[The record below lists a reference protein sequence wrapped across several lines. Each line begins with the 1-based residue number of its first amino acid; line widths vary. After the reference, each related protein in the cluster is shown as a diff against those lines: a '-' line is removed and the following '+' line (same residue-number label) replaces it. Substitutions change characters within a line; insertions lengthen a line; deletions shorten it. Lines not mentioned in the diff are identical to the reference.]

1 MSDVSKKIAMFNQKK
16 LNNQNTNS
24 NNFNNNNNNI
34 NKKNDFKVN
43 EDIKNKIKN
52 EILKREEKKTTKEP
66 NNSSVI
72 NNNKNNNIKNNNIT
86 NNNIKNNNSTN
97 NKTNNNSTNN
107 TIANNNSTNNNINNN
122 NSTNNIIKNNNST
135 NNNITNNNH
144 KNKFQN
150 KLTIFENNSEQKKI
164 GINKKENEQNIKS
177 SENKN
182 DLSFNKKPNEPK
194 AISSEKMN
202 IFNNKK
208 EKNQKIIS
216 SENKNDSSF
225 SKKQNLPKAISSEKM
240 NIFNNKKE
248 KEQKTLP
255 SENKNDLSFNKNQNL
270 PKAISSEKMNI
281 FNKKKENEPKKIEK
295 VNEQKNMSDRINIFS
310 NNNNKKGDESKAIP
324 SGKNKII
331 NNNKDKEPKNST
343 ADKINI
349 FNNNKKEKEAK
360 TEILE
365 RAYRMADTKKE
376 NEPKGFS
383 DKINI
388 FSNNKKVNEPK
399 HISKSNKKEN
409 ESNYISKEKND
420 ISKSNKKENEQKTK
434 LSDRINIFTK
444 NETKIN
450 HKSKPSL
457 NNNNDNIN
465 TNKNE
470 SNNIKSPSNNVFNII
485 DKFNN
490 KSRNDDDEKNILRK
504 VQTINYSKN
513 NNSFNIN
520 NEKNIKNKN
529 KDNNEKN
536 NNELNSNENSNL
548 NINKIQDEKINESNN
563 KPNKRVFNSPPVTT
577 KMSSNIPSNI
587 CTLNEDEIGEI
598 FIESNLIP
606 ETVINESFCM
616 GFFMTSFNLENPQMI
631 ENSLELYSDCGHN
644 MCTLASA
651 IRPEIIFRYPK
662 KDTKDFEIS
671 ELGASMCFPNGI
683 KICYCSDKN
692 EMHVRALK
700 NYSCILTNQN
710 GKRYYMMTYHY
721 FYKIPIEEFNIN
733 NEYYSNID
741 NQLMDTINNS
751 EYIYIPYCLSL
762 LSKYPYFNQM
772 EKCLESMRFAL
783 DNYHI
788 NPSEIYN
795 LIIYYIKSIPIPP
808 VGAALFFPI
817 PYCHEI
823 ISINQP
829 YYKDII
835 LFGDNPAILLEYLT
849 VEEIIL
855 IFRLLLFEQKIII
868 VGNNYDAITQLTYNF
883 ILLLYPLQ
891 WVHTYISIM
900 TEKMMKYLNS
910 FLPFFNGMHI
920 SLYELTSNILESIKE
935 NIFIIDI
942 NQHTF
947 EMNTFPNLNTKNII
961 KKINEMVPQL
971 PKNIY
976 NNLTFGLGILKSY
989 YDKKKEVKTFNLN
1002 NLDEMKPINTKIK
1015 QVFIQ
1020 SFLEILYDYK
1030 NFLSIIG
1037 NKPIFNI
1044 NGLLEKRPKNESNFY
1059 KELSETQ
1066 LFQMFIQNNPV
1077 NVTKQN
1083 ETFFEEQLEIYSGLK
1098 NKTDFREE
1106 FINNNNI
1113 TCDIYKYYIIRL
1125 DSLENFDISNNNKIN
1140 FNEDELS
1147 LNNYKKYIK
1156 LKYAKYETFFK
1167 QNYILKVNKRVID
1180 NKIVLEYNKIPSKY
1194 NFYIIPNQEFNF
1206 EVEKRKKSI
1215 RIKNTGNKT
1224 LAHSKPK
1231 KENENEL
1238 TQEEKDDI
1246 KENIIDVLT
1255 KIFKNEEISDIQES
1269 KKLIMDSISSDYG
1282 KDLYTNILY
1291 QNNNISNESSFQFLN
1306 DIIFKSITKIL
1317 NSKSKEKQLIYC
1329 VKLIKSCNNFRKE
1342 ENKKFIF
1349 LSDVLFPKLKKF
1361 PIIENLEFWKEWALL
1376 DVKDNNQK
1384 SKTSDEKWTDALDN
1398 IEKSMGKMGLNKT
1411 IIYSTIANLAKNNIQ
1426 EETTFLK
1433 HMRKVVENLQIFK
1446 R

>member
-1 MSDVSKKIAMFNQKK
+1 MFEK
-16 LNNQNTNS
+16 NN
-24 NNFNNNNNNI
+24 
-34 NKKNDFKVN
+34 
-43 EDIKNKIKN
+43 EH
-52 EILKREEKKTTKEP
+52 KKTE
-66 NNSSVI
+66 
-72 NNNKNNNIKNNNIT
+72 
-86 NNNIKNNNSTN
+86 
-97 NKTNNNSTNN
+97 
-107 TIANNNSTNNNINNN
+107 
-122 NSTNNIIKNNNST
+122 
-135 NNNITNNNH
+135 
-144 KNKFQN
+144 
-150 KLTIFENNSEQKKI
+150 
-164 GINKKENEQNIKS
+164 INKKENELIKNS
-177 SENKN
+177 SEKKN
-182 DLSFNKKPNEPK
+182 NLSFNQKENEPK
-194 AISSEKMN
+194 AISSEKINIFTNKKENEQKKIEQKTISSEKKNNFPKTISSEKMN

-208 EKNQKIIS
+208 ENGPKKIEKINEQKTIS
-216 SENKNDSSF
+216 SEKKN
-225 SKKQNLPKAISSEKM
+225 NLPKAISSEKM

-248 KEQKTLP
+248 
-255 SENKNDLSFNKNQNL
+255 NG
-270 PKAISSEKMNI
+270 
-281 FNKKKENEPKKIEK
+281 PKKTEK
-295 VNEQKNMSDRINIFS
+295 LNEQKNMSEKINIFS
-310 NNNNKKGDESKAIP
+310 NNNNKKGDEPKIIP
-324 SGKNKII
+324 SEKKNKIL
-331 NNNKDKEPKNST
+331 NNNKNNESRLST

-349 FNNNKKEKEAK
+349 FNNNKKEKEK
-360 TEILE
+360 EQQNDKLE
-365 RAYRMADTKKE
+365 RAYTIANNKKE
-376 NEPKGFS
+376 NEPKDFS
-383 DKINI
+383 ERINI
-388 FSNNKKVNEPK
+388 FANNKKEIEAKQISKEKKNISKNNKKDNEPK
-399 HISKSNKKEN
+399 HISAEKKFDISKNNKKEN
-409 ESNYISKEKND
+409 DLKQISKEKKND
-420 ISKSNKKENEQKTK
+420 ISKSNKKENEQKSK
-434 LSDRINIFTK
+434 ISDRINIFTK

-450 HKSKPSL
+450 HKSKPSF
-457 NNNNDNIN
+457 NHNENINKNSIANSN

-470 SNNIKSPSNNVFNII
+470 SNNSKPPSNNVFNII
-485 DKFNN
+485 EKLN
-490 KSRNDDDEKNILRK
+490 KSRNDDENCLRK

-513 NNSFNIN
+513 NASFNIN
-520 NEKNIKNKN
+520 NDKNKKSNIKENNYNKN
-529 KDNNEKN
+529 NIEIDF
-536 NNELNSNENSNL
+536 NENSNL
-548 NINKIQDEKINESNN
+548 NINKIQEEKANEFND
-563 KPNKRVFNSPPVTT
+563 KRIFNSPPVTS
-577 KMSSNIPSNI
+577 KISANIPSNI
-587 CTLNEDEIGEI
+587 ILQNEDEIGEI

-631 ENSLELYSDCGHN
+631 ENSLELNSDCGHN

-651 IRPEIIFRYPK
+651 IKPEIIFRYPK

-721 FYKIPIEEFNIN
+721 FYKISIEEFNIN

-741 NQLMDTINNS
+741 NQLMETINNS
-751 EYIYIPYCLSL
+751 EYIYIPYCISL
-762 LSKYPYFNQM
+762 LSKYPYFTQI
-772 EKCLESMRFAL
+772 EKCLESMRFTL
-783 DNYHI
+783 DNYNL

-795 LIIYYIKSIPIPP
+795 LIIYYVKSIPIPP
-808 VGAALFFPI
+808 IGATLFFPI

-855 IFRLLLFEQKIII
+855 VFRLLLFEQKIII

-900 TEKMMKYLNS
+900 TEKMMKYLQS

-920 SLYELTSNILESIKE
+920 SLYELTSNIFESIKE

-942 NQHTF
+942 NHHTF

-971 PKNIY
+971 PKSIY
-976 NNLTFGLGILKSY
+976 NNLTFGLGVLKSY
-989 YDKKKEVKTFNLN
+989 YDKKKETKTFNLN
-1002 NLDEMKPINTKIK
+1002 NFDEMMPINTKIK

-1030 NFLSIIG
+1030 SFLSIIG

-1044 NGLLEKRPKNESNFY
+1044 NGLLEKRPKNEYNFY
-1059 KELSETQ
+1059 KELAETQ

-1083 ETFFEEQLEIYSGLK
+1083 QTFFEEQLEIYSGLK

-1106 FINNNNI
+1106 FINNWNI
-1113 TCDIYKYYIIRL
+1113 TCDIYKYYIIKL
-1125 DSLENFDISNNNKIN
+1125 DSLEKFDISNNKKIN
-1140 FNEDELS
+1140 FNDEELT
-1147 LNNYKKYIK
+1147 LNNYKKYVK
-1156 LKYAKYETFFK
+1156 QKYSQYETFFK

-1180 NKIVLEYNKIPSKY
+1180 NKIILEHNKIPSKY

-1215 RIKNTGNKT
+1215 RIKNTTNKT
-1224 LAHSKPK
+1224 LVHSKTMK
-1231 KENENEL
+1231 ENEL
-1238 TQEEKDDI
+1238 TIEEKDDI

-1255 KIFKNEEISDIQES
+1255 KIFKNEEISDIEEN
-1269 KKLIMDSISSDYG
+1269 KKLIMDSLSTDYG
-1282 KDLYTNILY
+1282 IDLYTNILY

-1306 DIIFKSITKIL
+1306 DIIFKSITKII
-1317 NSKSKEKQLIYC
+1317 NSKTKDKKLIYC
-1329 VKLIKSCNNFRKE
+1329 VKLIKSCNNFRKQ

-1349 LSDVLFPKLKKF
+1349 LSDILFPKLKKY
-1361 PIIENLEFWKEWALL
+1361 PIVESLEFWKEWALL
-1376 DVKDNNQK
+1376 DIKDNNQK
-1384 SKTSDEKWTDALDN
+1384 SKTSDEKWVDSLEN

-1411 IIYSTIANLAKNNIQ
+1411 IIYSTIANLAKSNIQ

-1446 R
+1446 S

>member
-16 LNNQNTNS
+16 VNNQNSNS
-24 NNFNNNNNNI
+24 NNNNNNI
-34 NKKNDFKVN
+34 NKKNEFKAN

-52 EILKREEKKTTKEP
+52 EILKRGEKKTNKES
-66 NNSSVI
+66 NNSNGT
-72 NNNKNNNIKNNNIT
+72 NNNKNNIIDNNITINNGINNKNNNNNIT
-86 NNNIKNNNSTN
+86 NNSNANNKIINNNIIN
-97 NKTNNNSTNN
+97 NK
-107 TIANNNSTNNNINNN
+107 NINNN
-122 NSTNNIIKNNNST
+122 ISNDNIINNNII
-135 NNNITNNNH
+135 NNNH

-150 KLTIFENNSEQKKI
+150 KLTFFEKNNEYKKVE
-164 GINKKENEQNIKS
+164 INKKENDLNKKS
-177 SENKN
+177 SEKKN
-182 DLSFNKKPNEPK
+182 DLSCNKKQNEPK

-208 EKNQKIIS
+208 ENDQK
-216 SENKNDSSF
+216 K
-225 SKKQNLPKAISSEKM
+225 L
-240 NIFNNKKE
+240 
-248 KEQKTLP
+248 
-255 SENKNDLSFNKNQNL
+255 
-270 PKAISSEKMNI
+270 
-281 FNKKKENEPKKIEK
+281 EK
-295 VNEQKNMSDRINIFS
+295 VNDQKNMSEKINFFS
-310 NNNNKKGDESKAIP
+310 NNNNKKGDESKIIP
-324 SGKNKII
+324 SEKKNKII
-331 NNNKDKEPKNST
+331 NSNKDNEHKLST

-349 FNNNKKEKEAK
+349 FNNNKKEKEQK
-360 TEILE
+360 TEILD
-365 RAYRMADTKKE
+365 RTYTIA
-376 NEPKGFS
+376 
-383 DKINI
+383 
-388 FSNNKKVNEPK
+388 
-399 HISKSNKKEN
+399 SNKKEN
-409 ESNYISKEKND
+409 ESKGFSEKINIFSSNKKENEAKQISKGIKSDISKGNKKENELKHISAEKKND
-420 ISKSNKKENEQKTK
+420 ISKSNKKEKEQKSK

-450 HKSKPSL
+450 HKNKPSL
-457 NNNNDNIN
+457 NNDENIY
-465 TNKNE
+465 TNSKTIKNE
-470 SNNIKSPSNNVFNII
+470 SNYIKASSNNVSNII
-485 DKFNN
+485 EKLN
-490 KSRNDDDEKNILRK
+490 KSRNDDENILRK
-504 VQTINYSKN
+504 VQTINFSKN
-513 NNSFNIN
+513 NTSFNIN
-520 NEKNIKNKN
+520 NDKNKIN
-529 KDNNEKN
+529 NFKENNNNINNNEKN
-536 NNELNSNENSNL
+536 KNIETDINESSNL

-563 KPNKRVFNSPPVTT
+563 KPNKKVFNSPPLTT
-577 KMSSNIPSNI
+577 KISSNFPNNI
-587 CTLNEDEIGEI
+587 SINEDEIGEI
-598 FIESNLIP
+598 FIESNIIP
-606 ETVINESFCM
+606 ETVVNESFCM
-616 GFFMTSFNLENPQMI
+616 GFFMTSFNLENPQII

-644 MCTLASA
+644 MCNLASA
-651 IRPEIIFRYPK
+651 ITPEIIFRYPK

-700 NYSCILTNQN
+700 NYACILTNQN

-721 FYKIPIEEFNIN
+721 YYKMSIEEFNIN

-741 NQLMDTINNS
+741 NQLMETINNS
-751 EYIYIPYCLSL
+751 EYIYIPYSLAL

-772 EKCLESMRFAL
+772 EKCLESMRFTL
-783 DNYHI
+783 ENYNI

-808 VGAALFFPI
+808 IGAALFFPI

-823 ISINQP
+823 IAINQP

-835 LFGDNPAILLEYLT
+835 LFGDNPAILIEYLT

-883 ILLLYPLQ
+883 ILLLYPFQ

-942 NQHTF
+942 NQHIF

-961 KKINEMVPQL
+961 RKINEMVPQL

-976 NNLTFGLGILKSY
+976 NNLTFGLGVLKSY
-989 YDKKKEVKTFNLN
+989 YDKKKEIKTFNLN
-1002 NLDEMKPINTKIK
+1002 NSEEMMPINTKIK

-1020 SFLEILYDYK
+1020 SFLEILFDYK
-1030 NFLSIIG
+1030 NYLSIIG
-1037 NKPIFNI
+1037 GKPIFNI
-1044 NGLLEKRPKNESNFY
+1044 NGLLEKRPKNESSFY

-1077 NVTKQN
+1077 NTNKQN

-1106 FINNNNI
+1106 FINNTNI
-1113 TCDIYKYYIIRL
+1113 TCDIYKYYIIKL
-1125 DSLENFDISNNNKIN
+1125 DSLEKFDINNNKKIN
-1140 FNEDELS
+1140 LNEEVLT
-1147 LNNYKKYIK
+1147 LNNYKKYVK
-1156 LKYAKYETFFK
+1156 QKYSQYETFFK

-1180 NKIVLEYNKIPSKY
+1180 NKILLEYSKIPSKY

-1215 RIKNTGNKT
+1215 RIKNTTNKT
-1224 LAHSKPK
+1224 LTHTKTIK
-1231 KENENEL
+1231 ENEL

-1246 KENIIDVLT
+1246 KDNIIDVLT
-1255 KIFKNEEISDIQES
+1255 KIFKNEEISNIQEN
-1269 KKLIMDSISSDYG
+1269 KKLIMDSLSSDYG
-1282 KDLYTNILY
+1282 RDLYTNILY

-1306 DIIFKSITKIL
+1306 DIIFKSITKIV
-1317 NSKSKEKQLIYC
+1317 NSKTKEKKLIYC

-1349 LSDVLFPKLKKF
+1349 LSDILFPKLKKF
-1361 PIIENLEFWKEWALL
+1361 PIVEDLEFWKEWALL
-1376 DVKDNNQK
+1376 DVKENNQK
-1384 SKTSDEKWTDALDN
+1384 SKTSDEKWTESLDN

-1411 IIYSTIANLAKNNIQ
+1411 IIYSTIANLAKSNIQ

-1446 R
+1446 RTGN